1 MNTIVAPTPL
11 PAQPLPPPLYVAT
24 TPTSQSLPP
33 PTTEAGQPTDAIG
46 MLMVLMEEMA
56 RLGTDHSEAKIKANR
71 DVQAEAMAEFQR
83 KMEEAIRKQEEKKKE
98 ADDGWGIFGDIVDAV
113 CDFVGTVVGE
123 IIGPVVEHLVDV
135 VRAPF
140 DIVVG
145 LCKGEAL
152 VDLLEQEVNDLQTE
166 GKLGKTVTEAVKG
179 VVNFVKDLVNAVT
192 GFLEALTNG
201 ENPLS
206 ALADLGT
213 DAWNALCNN
222 VLENPA
228 VMEVLGVVMKVV
240 AVAATLASGGIL
252 GPLAAGLYILSE
264 LDQHFGL
271 FEKAFGEDVGKWVS
285 AGVQLVAAVVG
296 AVATAGADLDARG
309 TIQETVS
316 YVAIGVQLGS
326 SVNNLIE
333 AGRDRELA
341 HDMADLQGIMN
352 RMAQL
357 QRMMETL
364 LQELQERVE
373 GRDRGR
379 EGGLKLVE
387 LQGEG
392 LEAAVY
398 LKA

>member
-1 MNTIVAPTPL
+1 MTNIVAPVPL
-11 PAQPLPPPLYVAT
+11 PAQPLLPPLYDAT
-24 TPTSQSLPP
+24 TLPAQSLPP
-33 PTTEAGQPTDAIG
+33 PTTDAAQPTDALG

-56 RLGTDHSEAKIKANR
+56 RLGMDHSEATIKANR
-71 DVQAEAMAEFQR
+71 EVQAEAMAEFQR
-83 KMEEAIRKQEEKKKE
+83 KMEEAIRKQEERKKE
-98 ADDGWGIFGDIVDAV
+98 ANSGWGFLGDIVNAV
-113 CDFVGTVVGE
+113 CDFVGKVVGE
-123 IIGPVVEHLVDV
+123 IIGPIVEQVVDV
-135 VRAPF
+135 LRAPL
-140 DIVVG
+140 DIIVG

-152 VDLLEQEVNDLQTE
+152 VDLLQQEVNDLESQ

-179 VVNFVKDLVNAVT
+179 VVNFAKDLINAVT
-192 GFLEALTNG
+192 GFLEALTKG
-201 ENPLS
+201 ENPLT
-206 ALADLGT
+206 ALAGLGE

-252 GPLAAGLYILSE
+252 GPLAAGLYLLSE
-264 LDQHFGL
+264 LDQQFGL

-285 AGVQLVAAVVG
+285 TGVQLVAAVVG
-296 AVATAGADLDARG
+296 AVATAGADLDALG

-316 YVAIGVQLGS
+316 KVALGVQLASGF
-326 SVNNLIE
+326 NNLIE
-333 AGRDRELA
+333 AARDRELA

-352 RMAQL
+352 RMSQL

-379 EGGLKLVE
+379 EGGLKLAQ